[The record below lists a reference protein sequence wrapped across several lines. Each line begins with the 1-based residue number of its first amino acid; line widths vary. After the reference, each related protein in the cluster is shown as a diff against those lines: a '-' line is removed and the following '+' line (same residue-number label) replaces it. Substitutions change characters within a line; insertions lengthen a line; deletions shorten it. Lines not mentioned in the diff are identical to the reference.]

1 MIIDAELMFS
11 NKQAVTATAA
21 STNEIDLGA
30 AGDAIGQELTI
41 HVMVDTAFDKL
52 TSLAVAVQTSDA
64 SGSGMAT
71 VVTSPAIALASLVKG
86 AEIFTVRVPKGLK
99 RYVQLL
105 YTVVGTAPDNG
116 KITAF
121 ASKDL

>member
-11 NKQAVTATAA
+11 NKQAVAASTA

-41 HVMVDTAFDKL
+41 HVIVDTAFDKL
-52 TSLAVAVQTSDA
+52 TSLAVAVHTSAA

-71 VVTSPAIALASLVKG
+71 VVTGPAIALASLVKG

-99 RYVQLL
+99 RYVQLY

>member
-21 STNEIDLGA
+21 STVELDLGV

-41 HVMVDTAFDKL
+41 HVIVDTAFDKL
-52 TSLAVAVQTSDA
+52 TSLAVAVQTSAA

-71 VVTSPAIALASLVKG
+71 VVTGPAIALASLVKG
-86 AEIFTVRVPKGLK
+86 AEIFTVRIPKGLK
-99 RYVQLL
+99 RYVQLY

>member
-41 HVMVDTAFDKL
+41 HVIVDTAFDKL
-52 TSLAVAVQTSDA
+52 TSLTVAVQTFCYL
-64 SGSGMAT
+64 G
-71 VVTSPAIALASLVKG
+71 
-86 AEIFTVRVPKGLK
+86 
-99 RYVQLL
+99 
-105 YTVVGTAPDNG
+105 
-116 KITAF
+116 
-121 ASKDL
+121 